1 MPVNEQE
8 QKRFGGL
15 TKDVSTSSLAPMK
28 EAQKISANQKAPMS
42 LVAKTKEVNQFYKA
56 NPEARPPSALPSR
69 QKKDT
74 PAVTMQKSDDDYSDD
89 NYDNNFDDDDEGE
102 GDKKLAKI
110 RAAMHR
116 ENEKARA
123 KAE

>member
-1 MPVNEQE
+1 
-8 QKRFGGL
+8 
-15 TKDVSTSSLAPMK
+15 
-28 EAQKISANQKAPMS
+28 
-42 LVAKTKEVNQFYKA
+42 
-56 NPEARPPSALPSR
+56 
-69 QKKDT
+69 
-74 PAVTMQKSDDDYSDD
+74 MQKSDDDYSDD